1 MKVLNVVGTRPNFVK
16 VAPLLMA
23 MRRRSNI
30 QPVVVHTGQ
39 HYSPEMS
46 DDFFR
51 ELEIPEPD
59 VNLEVGPAS
68 PAVQTAEIM
77 KRLEPLV
84 IRQRPDVVVVVG
96 DVTSTLAAALTAVK
110 LEIPVAHVEAGLRSF
125 DRTMPEEI
133 NRLVTDTVSDLLFA
147 SEPSGVEN
155 LLHEGRRPD
164 QIFLVGNVMI
174 DTLQR
179 FLTAARRSTTLN
191 DLGLLNHGDT
201 APGIKYAV
209 VTLHRPSTVDSPK
222 VFRKIWRAIQNLAR
236 QIRVVFPVHP
246 RTEARLRDGGFNVAP
261 VGRLADATRGMQ
273 VIPPLSYLRFLH
285 LQSEATLVITDSG
298 GIQEETT
305 ALGVP
310 CLTVRENTERPI
322 TVIEGT
328 NTIVGVDE
336 RRIQEEAS
344 RILSGK
350 GKQGRVPRLWD
361 GHASERIVEILGDS
375 FGPPRKRRK
384 RQATGCVVACR

>member
-1 MKVLNVVGTRPNFVK
+1 MRVMNIVGARPNFVK

-23 MRRRSNI
+23 MRKRSKTR
-30 QPVVVHTGQ
+30 PLLVHTGQ

-46 DDFFR
+46 DDFFH
-51 ELEIPEPD
+51 ELGIPEPD

-77 KRLEPLV
+77 KRLEALL
-84 IRQRPDVVVVVG
+84 IRQKPDVVVVVG

-133 NRLVTDTVSDLLFA
+133 NRLVTDTVADLLFA
-147 SEPSGVEN
+147 SEPSGVQN
-155 LLHEGRRPD
+155 LLKEGRRPE

-179 FLTAARRSTTLN
+179 FLTAARRSSTLK
-191 DLGLLNHGDT
+191 DLGLVNHGD
-201 APGIKYAV
+201 AAARIKYAV
-209 VTLHRPSTVDSPK
+209 VTLHRPSTVDNP
-222 VFRKIWRAIQNLAR
+222 VAFRKIWRAIQNLAR
-236 QIRVVFPVHP
+236 QIRIVFPVHP
-246 RTEARLRDGGFNVAP
+246 RTQVRLREGGFSVAP
-261 VGRLADATRGMQ
+261 PRGLTGATRGMQ

-322 TVIEGT
+322 TVTEGT

-336 RRIQEEAS
+336 KRFHAEAGKILAGDGKRGRI
-344 RILSGK
+344 
-350 GKQGRVPRLWD
+350 PRLWD
-361 GHASERIVEILGDS
+361 GHSSERIVEILLKSCESRGK
-375 FGPPRKRRK
+375 GPER
-384 RQATGCVVACR
+384 